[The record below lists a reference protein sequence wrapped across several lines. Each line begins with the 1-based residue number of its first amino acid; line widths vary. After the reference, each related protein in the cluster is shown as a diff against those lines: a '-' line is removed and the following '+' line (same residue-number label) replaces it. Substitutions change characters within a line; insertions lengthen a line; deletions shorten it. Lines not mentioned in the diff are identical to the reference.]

1 MPTRNTYTRRNAK
14 GDKEFV
20 VQKKGKQDEETL
32 NELADII
39 SDLLEDIAFSGPL
52 PAGGGAGSPE
62 QLQYQRNRNQPDAP
76 LMVGARGDGVRMA
89 GESPNNMTASTSQVA
104 DGPERSRAKSKLRAN
119 PRGTPPRNKY
129 ISGYYGDNIDYG
141 ATHSESFT
149 GTGAIAIGPGSYQ
162 VKDDSD
168 EEEDTESEE
177 SKTENTMSR
186 KDVINEWDPAF
197 KAAGYEPGDYQ
208 MPSPTGDGVAKRKAK
223 QDTVG
228 KYDTG
233 TKSHGK
239 EWPRDHNETAAMCDV
254 DEDGVEGKPQGAH
267 ESSVGDPK
275 DGHQSELGHNWP
287 DQPKND
293 GGGVAEPFDGKRWS
307 DGGTLSGGSGQD
319 EFNYKTGGVGMPKD
333 GQITG
338 TKGPQLGQPQESW
351 SPELIGTLIGED
363 HDLQGL
369 FDAYARKYRM
379 VCLEDFQAL
388 CHAHGI
394 DMLLDEASILK
405 LMSANN
411 EFIFY
416 EGVDANGSYWTP
428 TPIAEGNG
436 KPWEKGC
443 DKCGADP
450 CECEDDDCGLEE
462 GRQRPFD
469 RPINELQ
476 VRSPQD
482 EAVAGNLNDREE
494 DAEFGDWATGNDYDD
509 SMGVGSMDE
518 FGGDEDLEG
527 MPGNAGPGPY
537 GMHNAP
543 YDECPE
549 CGYTGMEDV
558 CPECGGPMGEAGGM
572 GEEDIEDFRD
582 LGAWDPE
589 AVDEIDEF
597 ESGGYRPGAANPL
610 EVDQSSGMRYPK
622 ERWDE
627 GERMPFEGKVAPDGL
642 AEGMNERERAFARKA
657 GRRELG
663 LSASPMGSAERGER
677 RRRNSERQQFIAR
690 QRVEDKGAMAE
701 DIRESLTNFMQSAR
715 HIIGS
720 NKGGNTKAI
729 GEALNQ
735 SWKHYVGGFDPRQAP
750 SKVQA
755 SLQELAKIFPSF
767 DPLAEC
773 AMDKPDGTALGGGD
787 GPKDGLPDQPSETTE
802 MGEPLGK
809 KQKNVYDVTPIIKG
823 TEKGLTGNSKSV
835 KENAE
840 KLAKYIRKQLQES
853 APGMRGKYQIQF
865 TCLVQESDG
874 SVNRTDTRTQLAE
887 AVADL
892 EELLQVHGSDDVVL
906 EAYFVNGQRTV
917 LKHNIPMVPVAK
929 HGPLVSED
937 SALFRFNRHAEQYA
951 DNLVSEGFT
960 CKLVPHSWGSAV
972 QVLSE
977 KKKWIQKA
985 INPEHEG
992 YCTPMTKSTCTPRR
1006 KALAKRFKKGGDLH
1020 SGD

>member
-1 MPTRNTYTRRNAK
+1 MPTRKTYTRRNAK

-39 SDLLEDIAFSGPL
+39 FDLLEDIAFSGPL
-52 PAGGGAGSPE
+52 PTGGGAGSPE

-104 DGPERSRAKSKLRAN
+104 DGPEMSRAKSKLRAN

-162 VKDDSD
+162 VKDDDD
-168 EEEDTESEE
+168 EEEDNEE
-177 SKTENTMSR
+177 DENKTENTMSR

-254 DEDGVEGKPQGAH
+254 DEDGVEGKPQGGH

-275 DGHQSELGHNWP
+275 DGHQSEVGHNWP
-287 DQPKND
+287 DQPKLD
-293 GGGVAEPFDGKRWS
+293 GGGVAEPFEGNRWS

-319 EFNYKTGGVGMPKD
+319 EFSYKTGGVGMPKD

-338 TKGPQLGQPQESW
+338 TKGPQLGQPQEGW

-363 HDLQGL
+363 HDLQSL
-369 FDAYARKYRM
+369 FDAYARKYQM

-405 LMSANN
+405 LMSTNN

-428 TPIAEGNG
+428 TPIAEGSG

-443 DKCGADP
+443 DKCGTDP
-450 CECEDDDCGLEE
+450 CECDDDAGGLEE
-462 GRQRPFD
+462 GRKRPFD
-469 RPINELQ
+469 RPISELQ

-494 DAEFGDWATGNDYDD
+494 DAEFGDWAAGNDYDD

-518 FGGDEDLEG
+518 FGGDEMEG

-549 CGYTGMEDV
+549 CGYTGMEDE
-558 CPECGGPMGEAGGM
+558 CPECGSPMGETGGM
-572 GEEDIEDFRD
+572 GEGDIEDFRD

-589 AVDEIDEF
+589 SVDEFDEY
-597 ESGGYRPGAANPL
+597 ENAGYQPGEPVNPL
-610 EVDQSSGMRYPK
+610 EVDQSSGIRYPK

-627 GERMPFEGKVAPDGL
+627 GERMPFEGK
-642 AEGMNERERAFARKA
+642 MF
-657 GRRELG
+657 
-663 LSASPMGSAERGER
+663 SPA
-677 RRRNSERQQFIAR
+677 
-690 QRVEDKGAMAE
+690 
-701 DIRESLTNFMQSAR
+701 IRESLTNFMQSAR
-715 HIIGS
+715 NIIGG
-720 NKGGNTKAI
+720 NRDGNTKAI

-735 SWKHYVGGFDPRQAP
+735 SWKHYVGGFDPRRAP

-874 SVNRTDTRTQLAE
+874 SVNRTDTRSQLAE

-892 EELLQVHGSDDVVL
+892 EELLQIHGNDDVVL
-906 EAYFVNGQRTV
+906 EAYFVNGERTV
-917 LKHNIPMVPVAK
+917 LKHNIPMIPVAK

-937 SALFRFNRHAEQYA
+937 TALFRFNRHAEQYA

-977 KKKWIQKA
+977 KKKWIQSA